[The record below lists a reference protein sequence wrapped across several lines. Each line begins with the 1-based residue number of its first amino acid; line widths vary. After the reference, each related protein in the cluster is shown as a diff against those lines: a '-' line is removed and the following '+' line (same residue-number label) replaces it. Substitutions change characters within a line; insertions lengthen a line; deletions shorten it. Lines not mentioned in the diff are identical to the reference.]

1 MLLYFWIYITS
12 CGKEIKCSAKLAF
25 YLFSPTCL
33 INSIKH
39 SFKILY
45 FTIVFIIAPA
55 TPIVDVTRCSR
66 SEDAVVLALCPPK
79 SVHDLVDQYEVHFCS
94 EEQKNIELEV

>member
-1 MLLYFWIYITS
+1 MS
-12 CGKEIKCSAKLAF
+12 Q
-25 YLFSPTCL
+25 L
-33 INSIKH
+33 ILQ
-39 SFKILY
+39 F
-45 FTIVFIIAPA
+45 VFIIAPA

-94 EEQKNIELEV
+94 EEQKNIELEVLFFISYYNQATSRLAKRQSMNSNLEI